1 MKKVEVLGMGCPKG
15 QATLKNVE
23 EAIETLGIDA
33 EVIKIEDLAEI
44 TTRGV
49 MITPALMVDGKIAI
63 IGRVPSV
70 VEIEQ
75 LLQKDLSR
83 I

>member
-1 MKKVEVLGMGCPKG
+1 MKKIEILGMGCPKC

-44 TTRGV
+44 AAHGV
-49 MITPALMVDGKIAI
+49 MITPALMVDGEVVIL
-63 IGRVPSV
+63 GRVPTV
-70 VEIEQ
+70 GEIEQ
-75 LLQKDLSR
+75 LLQRDSPR

>member
-1 MKKVEVLGMGCPKG
+1 MKKIEVLGMGCPKC

-23 EAIETLGIDA
+23 EAIETLGIDV
-33 EVIKIEDLAEI
+33 EVIKVEDLAEI

-49 MITPALMVDGKIAI
+49 MITPAVAVDGEIVI
-63 IGRVPSV
+63 LGRIPSV
-70 VEIEQ
+70 GEIEQ
-75 LLQKDLSR
+75 LLQRDMPR